1 MEDRL
6 QLLREVSDQTKEAAT
21 MGFRRQRRRNTRHKS
36 AKQLLSDEQKRIN
49 AVLSAETAPKP
60 NVTYFS
66 VEAPPSLRPA
76 RKYCD
81 VTGLRANYTSPTN
94 NLRYHSAEIYQLV
107 VKPMPAG
114 VDQEYL
120 KLRGA
125 NFVLK

>member
-6 QLLREVSDQTKEAAT
+6 QLLREVSEQSQVAAG

-36 AKQLLSDEQKRIN
+36 AKQLLSDEQKRLGAQN
-49 AVLSAETAPKP
+49 SGKV
-60 NVTYFS
+60 NVTYFN

-94 NLRYHSAEIYQLV
+94 NIRYHSAEIYQLV
-107 VKPMPAG
+107 VKPMSAG